1 MATPTFPSLGRRKP
15 RFEGLIPSGV
25 VVRFLIKYPIPSAY
39 RVIEIAADRRMEGL
53 VLNSPPLS
61 LQQIEKFKQAGRGVA
76 GEKGIEKI
84 ALAVLEHFDWKE
96 VTVWDLSGT
105 HQYFRIGAKGR
116 HGIFGVHVHLPY
128 GQFDPVKGYDA
139 GPLRAGSYAVGLADD
154 PQRPGTV
161 NNYVFEL
168 LNALKEGR
176 YTAGFGQG

>member
-1 MATPTFPSLGRRKP
+1 M
-15 RFEGLIPSGV
+15 
-25 VVRFLIKYPIPSAY
+25 
-39 RVIEIAADRRMEGL
+39 
-53 VLNSPPLS
+53 S
-61 LQQIEKFKQAGRGVA
+61 LQQIEKFKYAGRGVG

-139 GPLRAGSYAVGLADD
+139 GPLRAGSHAVGLVDD
-154 PQRPGTV
+154 PQRPGNV

-176 YTAGFGQG
+176 YTAGLAQDSG